1 MKLPARL
8 TMAEAGAVL
17 AALQAQPAGAALRVD
32 ASGLAAFDSAA
43 LAVLLH
49 ALRLARARGQG
60 FELLGPPDPLRQLAR
75 LYGVDALLGLQGA

>member
-1 MKLPARL
+1 MKLPERL

-60 FELLGPPDPLRQLAR
+60 FELLGPPDSLCQLAR